1 MITIISNKN
10 IHYRIK
16 LFESIS
22 KKEFTEVFFYESF
35 INNNNKDFKKYNF
48 LKVIKSLKKSRKLIL
63 LRDIKRPDLI
73 ILSLIAKLLGLEV
86 ILWVR
91 GSQK

>member
-35 INNNNKDFKKYNF
+35 INNNNKDFK
-48 LKVIKSLKKSRKLIL
+48 S
-63 LRDIKRPDLI
+63 I
-73 ILSLIAKLLGLEV
+73 IFSK
-86 ILWVR
+86 
-91 GSQK
+91 